1 MLLLVKYRS
10 IITFQL
16 HKEGSYRMIDKYI
29 TELKRLTVN
38 KEIDKLKIILQ
49 QIPASKK
56 GVVFEEYLKELYIG
70 NGWIAVRNGSKHDMG
85 ADILL
90 YHPKTPDTISI
101 IVQAKNHAR
110 RLTFDDTR
118 NELLKFEEKSKVKF
132 KCNSYTLVSIEGF
145 VKEAKQLAEF
155 NMCLES
161 WDYVVGLINT
171 YSTKR
176 RSEPKI
182 QLLAHNKRAY
192 DISKELYN
200 SSKKV
205 AVVHATGTGKSYI
218 IINLLSDY
226 IDKKCLVLAPSKY
239 ILDEIKSKFPWTFQN
254 TKLMTYAKLA
264 KLTEIED
271 LKFDF
276 IVLDEF
282 HRCGAKE
289 WGKGVQ
295 NLLNIN
301 YDAYIFGTTATP
313 IRYLDN
319 NKDMA
324 TQLFDG
330 KVSSNITLADAIA
343 KNILPMPTY
352 VTAIYTIDNVLNELK
367 DMITISDSPEKDSLL
382 TRVLDYKK
390 KWEISRGIPEI
401 INKYI
406 KKQNNKFIVFCEDK
420 KHLTN
425 MEWLVKKWFAEAKPD
440 IRVRE
445 YRVVSGDKQSENDL
459 ISFRSASSK
468 NEIHLLF
475 SIDMLNEGLHID
487 DISGVI
493 LLRNTTSPRVFYQQI
508 GRAIQTGRMDKK
520 PLILDFVNNFNN
532 ISADNFISDLKQSV
546 ELERQKRNTLG
557 LEENFPV
564 ITIYDETKEEL
575 KFFKEIE
582 LKLKNSW
589 EYRYEQLNEYHKKN
603 GNCMVK
609 HHENK
614 QLRNWVGTQ
623 RRFYNKGLLEEERI
637 NKLNELDFEWGP
649 DEQWLLRFKDLVKY
663 KEEFGTANVPKRYE
677 VNNFQLGNWCVWMR
691 KLNREGKLL
700 KEQIDLLEG
709 IGFSWNL
716 RSHKWDEM
724 FKMLTEFKKEYG
736 HCDVPRDFAKDNK
749 QLGFWVAHQRSFYK
763 KGKLSQER
771 IKKLNEL
778 GFTFD
783 ASKLRH
789 TRKRK

>member
-1 MLLLVKYRS
+1 
-10 IITFQL
+10 
-16 HKEGSYRMIDKYI
+16 MIDKYI
-29 TELKRLTVN
+29 TELIRLTVN
-38 KEIDKLKIILQ
+38 KEIDKLKTILQ
-49 QIPASKK
+49 QIPANKK
-56 GVVFEEYLKELYIG
+56 GVIFEEYLKELYLG
-70 NGWIAVRNGSKHDMG
+70 NGWIAVRNGSKYDMG

-90 YHPKTPDTISI
+90 YHPKTPETISI

-155 NMCLES
+155 NMCLEN
-161 WDYVVGLINT
+161 WDYVIGLINT
-171 YSTKR
+171 YSTNR
-176 RSEPKI
+176 RIEPKI

-218 IINLLSDY
+218 IIKLLSDY
-226 IDKKCLVLAPSKY
+226 INKKCLVLAPSKY
-239 ILDEIKSKFPWTFQN
+239 ILDEIKSKASWAFHN

-264 KLTEIED
+264 KIEEIEG

-289 WGKGVQ
+289 WGKGVVK
-295 NLLNIN
+295 LLNFN
-301 YDAYIFGTTATP
+301 NDACIFGTTATP

-324 TQLFDG
+324 HQLFDG
-330 KVSSNITLADAIA
+330 NVSSNITLADAIA
-343 KNILPMPTY
+343 KKILPMPTY
-352 VTAIYTIDNVLNELK
+352 VTAIYTIDNVLDKLK
-367 DMITISDSPEKDSLL
+367 DRISNSDISDKDNLL
-382 TRVLDYKK
+382 LQVSDYKK
-390 KWEISRGIPEI
+390 NWEKSRGIPEI

-406 KKQNNKFIVFCEDK
+406 KKQDNKFIVFCEDK

-425 MEWLVKKWFAEAKPD
+425 MEWIVKKWFAEAKPD

-459 ISFRSASSK
+459 NSFRSASSK
-468 NEIHLLF
+468 DEIHLLF
-475 SIDMLNEGLHID
+475 SIDMLNEGLHIE

-508 GRAIQTGRMDKK
+508 GRAMQTGGNKK
-520 PLILDFVNNFNN
+520 PIIMDFVNNFHN
-532 ISADNFISDLKQSV
+532 ISADNFITDMKQSV
-546 ELERQKRNTLG
+546 EFERQKRNFLG

-582 LKLKNSW
+582 LKLNNSW
-589 EYRYEQLNEYHKKN
+589 EYRYEQLKEYHEKN

-623 RRFYNKGLLEEERI
+623 RGIYNKGLLEQERI
-637 NKLNELDFEWGP
+637 NQLNELDFEWGP
-649 DEQWLLRFKDLVKY
+649 DEQWLLRFKDLLKY
-663 KEEFGTANVPKRYE
+663 KEENGTANIPKRYQ
-677 VNNFQLGNWCVWMR
+677 VNNFHLGNWCVRMR
-691 KLNREGKLL
+691 KLYREGKLL
-700 KEQIDLLEG
+700 EEQINLLEG
-709 IGFSWNL
+709 IDFSWDL

-724 FKMLTEFKKEYG
+724 FKMLTEFKEEYG
-736 HCDVPRDFAKDNK
+736 HCDVPRDLGDDNK
-749 QLGFWVAHQRSFYK
+749 LASWVSHQRGFYR

-783 ASKLRH
+783 ASQLRH
-789 TRKRK
+789 TKKRK